1 MLIIKDLYKFYGKF
15 SALSGLN
22 MHVNKGD
29 LYGFVGPNGAGKT
42 TTMRICVGLLAADGG
57 EIYIDGEEVLHN
69 TDRMKEKI
77 GYVPDFFGAYD
88 NMTAIEYLQ
97 YYAATYGFQGE
108 DTLSMCEGLLDLVKL
123 SDKRDTDVNG
133 LSRGMK
139 QRLCMA
145 RGLVH
150 NPDLLFLDEPASGLD
165 PRARYELKL
174 ILRNLTDMGKTI
186 VISSHILAELA
197 EMCNSVGI
205 VDRGRMV
212 LSGDIEEL
220 LHSAR
225 FMNPLMIAVEGP
237 DQQRAVMVIRQIP
250 AVKQVRVQGRQIVVQ
265 LDGGQE
271 IEQYILRSL
280 INNNIMVSSFRR
292 DEGSLE
298 ELFMKMTGKSLTAE
312 AEEAAQP
319 NKKGVK
325 GKKVG

>member
-1 MLIIKDLYKFYGKF
+1 MLTIKNLYKFYGKF

-108 DTLSMCEGLLDLVKL
+108 DTLNMCEGLLDLVKL
-123 SDKRDTDVNG
+123 SDKHDTDVNG

-145 RGLVH
+145 RALVH

-165 PRARYELKL
+165 PRARYELKV

-197 EMCNSVGI
+197 EMCDSVGI
-205 VDRGRMV
+205 VDHGRMV
-212 LSGDIEEL
+212 LSGNIEEL
-220 LHSAR
+220 LHNAR
-225 FMNPLMIAVEGP
+225 FMNPLMITVEP
-237 DQQRAVMVIRQIP
+237 SQQQQAIFAIRQIP
-250 AVKQVRVQGRQIVVQ
+250 AVKSLRTQGRQLVVQ
-265 LDGGQE
+265 IDGGQE
-271 IEQYILRSL
+271 IEQYILRTLVS
-280 INNNIMVSSFRR
+280 NNVMVTSFRR

-312 AEEAAQP
+312 AEEDP
-319 NKKGVK
+319 KKRGK